1 MGFEFRIAA
10 SLTPVQCQHIA
21 QLLDARPNA
30 SGAKPGADTDTD
42 TDARLTDGGLY
53 ICQYLRPAPWH
64 GLHAVRDYLDAQGVA
79 YAIADIDD

>member
-10 SLTPVQCQHIA
+10 SLTPVQRQHIA

-30 SGAKPGADTDTD
+30 SGAKPDA
-42 TDARLTDGGLY
+42 DARLTDGGLY
-53 ICQYLRPAPWH
+53 ICQYLRPDPWH